1 MNGIPP
7 TGLYFALMR
16 RLGGQWRGAFL
27 TLVIQ
32 LLTVGCAT
40 KGDLR
45 DLQEVITEQEQQQ
58 NERLVRLVSGVVA
71 EIEALQDTLRVQSDI
86 AGDTRGGFARE
97 LRDVQDQLSQLTA
110 LTGQI
115 QRTVTM
121 VSQGLEADRERGV
134 RVAAATPQTPDSLQG
149 LNSTAEPV
157 DPAAA
162 EETYQAAMTQFNRG
176 SVNTARRAFESL
188 LADYPDH
195 RLAPSSQ
202 FFLADI
208 LEQENRLD
216 EAIEGFLR
224 VAELYPT
231 ADRVPQALY
240 RIGAIY
246 ELQGNLDQAII
257 YLERVV
263 NTYPDSGVGDLAR
276 ELLREIR

>member
-86 AGDTRGGFARE
+86 AGDTRGGVARE

>member
-1 MNGIPP
+1 
-7 TGLYFALMR
+7 
-16 RLGGQWRGAFL
+16 
-27 TLVIQ
+27 Q

-86 AGDTRGGFARE
+86 AGDTRGGVARE

>member
-1 MNGIPP
+1 MRKILP
-7 TGLYFALMR
+7 TGFFPAFSRGLR
-16 RLGGQWRGAFL
+16 SRWGGFFFGL
-27 TLVIQ
+27 IIPLVAS
-32 LLTVGCAT
+32 GCAT
-40 KGDLR
+40 KGDVR
-45 DLQEVITEQEQQQ
+45 DLQEAITERGEQQDARLA
-58 NERLVRLVSGVVA
+58 RLVEGLVA
-71 EIEALQDTLRVQSDI
+71 EIEALQDTLEIQS
-86 AGDTRGGFARE
+86 GMVVDTRGGMARE

-115 QRTVTM
+115 QRM
-121 VSQGLEADRERGV
+121 VALLSQRLEADRQ
-134 RVAAATPQTPDSLQG
+134 RVARNEPVQGADSLQG
-149 LNSTAEPV
+149 VGATAGPG

-176 SVNTARRAFESL
+176 SLNTARRAFESL
-188 LADYPDH
+188 LVDYPDH

-216 EAIEGFLR
+216 EAIEAFLR
-224 VAELYPT
+224 LPELFPT

-240 RIGAIY
+240 RVGSIY
-246 ELQGNLDQAII
+246 ELQGNLDQAVI

-263 NTYPDSGVGDLAR
+263 NTYPDSGAAELAR

>member
-86 AGDTRGGFARE
+86 AGDTRGGVARE

-121 VSQGLEADRERGV
+121 VSQGLEVDRERGV